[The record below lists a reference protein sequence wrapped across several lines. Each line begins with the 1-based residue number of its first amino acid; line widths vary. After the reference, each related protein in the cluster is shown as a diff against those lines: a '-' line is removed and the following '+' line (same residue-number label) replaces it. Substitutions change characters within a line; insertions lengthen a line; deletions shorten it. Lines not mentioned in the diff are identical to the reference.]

1 LRVKDVSATV
11 HVNHWSD
18 DTLQSSRTTD
28 IDTVAAVF
36 MSKHAQDMIA
46 TRKRRFLD
54 ASIFLFSVLVLVLEA
69 RVKTRTFF
77 VISYHDILNRSAK
90 KDVLFSVGRI
100 ISLQPFISCKDIQMN
115 IHKSNNR
122 QTRQNKT
129 VNALLQTKWT
139 LLQHRH
145 ERERH
150 QSNDVQKEEETLG
163 IQNSYV
169 SPHESFSTDTDA
181 N

>member
-54 ASIFLFSVLVLVLEA
+54 ASIFLFSVLVLVLEV
-69 RVKTRTFF
+69 RVKMRTFF

-90 KDVLFSVGRI
+90 KMFYFLLEG
-100 ISLQPFISCKDIQMN
+100 PFHFNPLSAAK
-115 IHKSNNR
+115 KL
-122 QTRQNKT
+122 K
-129 VNALLQTKWT
+129 
-139 LLQHRH
+139 
-145 ERERH
+145 
-150 QSNDVQKEEETLG
+150 
-163 IQNSYV
+163 
-169 SPHESFSTDTDA
+169 
-181 N
+181 